1 MNKKPLI
8 GMNSDF
14 RVSQNGSPTLS
25 YLFSG
30 YYDSLLNAGA
40 IPVIIPPFQEN
51 RELGH
56 NIDQLL
62 DSLDGVVLVGG
73 ADLDPRRDGYMLHP
87 TVCPMDERR
96 ETFDRFLVEKIIERR
111 TPVLGIGVGMQLI
124 NVSLGG
130 TLFLHIP
137 EDLPKA
143 LPHRDTMDPFHRHSI
158 DVEKNSFLG
167 EVYGENDIRVNSMHH
182 MAIDDVAPG
191 FWVTARCPDGVIEA
205 IESIQDDWFALGT
218 QFHPEAPS
226 ATALDQGIFRKFV
239 HEVAQRNGCTV
250 ENTPKLEAQEVFAI

>member
-8 GMNSDF
+8 GINSDF
-14 RVSQNGSPTLS
+14 RASQNGSSALS
-25 YLFSG
+25 FLFSG

-40 IPVIIPPFQEN
+40 IPVIIPPFREN

-62 DSLDGVVLVGG
+62 DTLDGIVMVGG
-73 ADLDPRRDGYMLHP
+73 LDLDPRRDGYMLHP
-87 TVCPMDERR
+87 TVSPMDERR
-96 ETFDRFLVEKIIERR
+96 ETFDRFLVERIIERR
-111 TPVLGIGVGMQLI
+111 TPLLGIGVGMQLI

-137 EDLPKA
+137 EDNPKA
-143 LPHRDTMDPFHRHSI
+143 LPHRDTMDPNHRHGLVI
-158 DVEKNSFLG
+158 EKKSLL
-167 EVYGENDIRVNSMHH
+167 EKVYGENDIRVNSMHH

-191 FWVTARCPDGVIEA
+191 FWVTGRCPDGTIEV
-205 IESIQDDWFALGT
+205 IESIRDDWFAIGT

-226 ATALDQGIFRKFV
+226 ATALDQGIFREFIQG
-239 HEVAQRNGCTV
+239 VAKKAGYVVRNA
-250 ENTPKLEAQEVFAI
+250 PKLEPQGVCA

>member
-14 RVSQNGSPTLS
+14 RASQNGSPALS
-25 YLFSG
+25 FLFSG
-30 YYDSLLNAGA
+30 YYDSLLSAGA
-40 IPVIIPPFQEN
+40 IPVIIPPFREN

-56 NIDQLL
+56 NLDQLL
-62 DSLDGVVLVGG
+62 DTLDGIVLVGG
-73 ADLDPRRDGYMLHP
+73 ADIDPRRDGYMLHP
-87 TVCPMDERR
+87 TVRPMDERR

-137 EDLPKA
+137 EDNPKA
-143 LPHRDTMDPFHRHSI
+143 LPHRDTTDPNHRHGLVI
-158 DVEKNSFLG
+158 EKNSLL
-167 EVYGENDIRVNSMHH
+167 ENVYGENDIRVNSMHH

-191 FWVTARCPDGVIEA
+191 FCVTGRCPDGIIEA
-205 IESIQDDWFALGT
+205 IESIHNDWFAIGT

-226 ATALDQGIFRKFV
+226 ATALDQGIFREFV
-239 HEVAQRNGCTV
+239 QGVAQRSGYTV
-250 ENTPKLEAQEVFAI
+250 QNTPTLESQEVFV

>member
-8 GMNSDF
+8 GLNSDF
-14 RVSQNGSPTLS
+14 RASQNGSPALS
-25 YLFSG
+25 FLFSG

-40 IPVIIPPFQEN
+40 IPVIIPPFREN
-51 RELGH
+51 RELG
-56 NIDQLL
+56 NNLDQLL
-62 DSLDGVVLVGG
+62 DTLDGVVLVGG

-87 TVCPMDERR
+87 TVRPMDERR

-137 EDLPKA
+137 EDNPKA
-143 LPHRDTMDPFHRHSI
+143 LPHRDTMDPNHRHGLVIVKKSLL
-158 DVEKNSFLG
+158 EN
-167 EVYGENDIRVNSMHH
+167 VYGENDIRVNSMHH
-182 MAIDDVAPG
+182 MAVDDVAPG
-191 FWVTARCPDGVIEA
+191 FCVTGRCPDGIIEV
-205 IESIQDDWFALGT
+205 IESIHDDWFAIGT

-226 ATALDQGIFRKFV
+226 ATALDQGIFREFV
-239 HEVAQRNGCTV
+239 QGVAQRIGYTV
-250 ENTPKLEAQEVFAI
+250 QNTPTLESQEVFV